1 MLLAIPDVLDAAQV
15 AEFRATL
22 DGADWADGRITAGHQ
37 SAMAK
42 DNAQLP
48 EGDPAARALG
58 ARIVEALSRNS
69 TFFAAAL
76 PKRIYPPLFNRYAGG
91 QSFGWHVDNAVRY
104 DRSLGGVEPV
114 RTDLSATLFLA
125 DPEDYDGG
133 ELEIEDAYGTQ
144 RVKLPAGHMVLY
156 PGTSLHRVLPVARG
170 ARVASFFWIQSMVR
184 DDARRRMLF
193 ELDLSIRQL
202 TAELHDHDALVRLT
216 GVYHNLL
223 RQWAET

>member
-1 MLLAIPDVLDAAQV
+1 MLLAIPDVLDATQV
-15 AEFRATL
+15 AEFRAAL

-37 SAMAK
+37 SAQAK

-48 EGDPAARALG
+48 EGSPVARALG
-58 ARIVEALSRNS
+58 EQLLAALARNS

-91 QSFGWHVDNAVRY
+91 QSFDWHVDNAVRY
-104 DRSLGGVEPV
+104 DRSRGSVDPV

-125 DPEDYDGG
+125 DPDDYDGG
-133 ELEIEDAYGTQ
+133 DLEIEDTYGTQ
-144 RVKLPAGHMVLY
+144 RIKLPAGHMVLY
-156 PGTSLHRVLPVARG
+156 PGTSLHRVLPVTSG
-170 ARVASFFWIQSMVR
+170 ARVASFFWMQSMVR

-193 ELDLSIRQL
+193 ELDVSIRQL
-202 TAELHDHDALVRLT
+202 TAELRDHDALVRLT